1 VNDQSFKLKVVRH
14 AKENNN
20 CMISRKYNIPGPK
33 ICSWEKT
40 TISVQVVP
48 RKPYCVFTTACYEE
62 KGNRSYMSIFL
73 LGHGIQLFVLKFS
86 HFEGDCFV
94 SGIML

>member
-1 VNDQSFKLKVVRH
+1 MVVSH

-20 CMISRKYNIPGPK
+20 CMTSRKYSIPGPNV
-33 ICSWEKT
+33 CSWEKT

-48 RKPYCVFTTACYEE
+48 RKPYRVPTRVCYEE
-62 KGNRSYMSIFL
+62 MGNRCYMSIFL

-86 HFEGDCFV
+86 PFEGDWFL
-94 SGIML
+94 SGFML

>member
-1 VNDQSFKLKVVRH
+1 MYDQSFKLMVVRH

-20 CMISRKYNIPGPK
+20 SMTSRKYSIPGPN

-48 RKPYCVFTTACYEE
+48 RKPYCLLTRACYEE
-62 KGNRSYMSIFL
+62 MGNRSYMSIFL

-86 HFEGDCFV
+86 PFEGGCFV